1 MLSEKMDEGPSEEF
15 AKMEYPHM
23 IRVRQTFDDT
33 TLDNVSGEIDTQLAN
48 MKLTTTVKS
57 GQTVAVACS
66 SRGIDNYAAIVKAVI
81 SYLKQLKLE
90 PFIIPAMGSHG
101 AATAA
106 GQKRVLEH
114 LGIIE
119 KDMGAPIRSSLEIV
133 RIGETEDHLP
143 VYLDKLASEADHI
156 VLINRIKKHT
166 EFEHEFESGL
176 LKMMAIGLGK
186 QEGAAAYHE
195 AMMTFGYP
203 RVILTVAQ
211 KIMQATNVLFGL
223 GVVENGYGQTA
234 KIGICGSDDIL
245 EMEKRL
251 FKIAG
256 RFAPALPFDEADILI
271 IDEMGKD
278 ISGTGFDTK
287 VVGRIGLPL
296 VTPEPESPKI
306 KRIVVCDLTEGSE
319 GNAVGV
325 GIVDIITQRLLDKI
339 DMEALNINTITGVC
353 PEMGKIPLTMKNDRE
368 AIEIAIKCVGLI
380 PKNQLKVMRIKNTAR
395 LSEVDV
401 SQAYQEELAKRSDLE
416 VVMGNRAMGFD
427 TDSNLLPFSA

>member
-1 MLSEKMDEGPSEEF
+1 
-15 AKMEYPHM
+15 MEYPHM
-23 IRVRQTFDDT
+23 IRVSQTFDNT
-33 TLDNVSGEIDTQLAN
+33 KLDNISEEIIAQLADL
-48 MKLTTTVKS
+48 KLKS
-57 GQTVAVACS
+57 IIRTGQSIAVACS
-66 SRGIDNYAAIVKAVI
+66 SRGIDNYGMIVKTII
-81 SYLKQLKLE
+81 SYLKQFKLE

-106 GQKRVLEH
+106 GQKRVLAH

-119 KDMGAPIRSSLEIV
+119 EEVGAPIRSSLEV
-133 RIGETEDHLP
+133 MRIGKTEDHLT
-143 VYLDKLASEADHI
+143 VYLDKLASAADHI

-195 AMMTFGYP
+195 AMLSLGYP
-203 RVILTVAQ
+203 RVILTVAR
-211 KIMQATNVLFGL
+211 KIMQSSNVLFGV

-234 KIGICGSDDIL
+234 QIGIGRSDDIL
-245 EMEKRL
+245 EMEKSL
-251 FKIAG
+251 FKNA
-256 RFAPALPFDEADILI
+256 RQFAPALPFDEADILI

-296 VTPEPESPKI
+296 VAAEPTSPRI
-306 KRIVVCDLTEGSE
+306 KRIMVCDLTEGSE

-339 DMEALNINTITGVC
+339 DMNALNINTITGVC
-353 PEMGKIPLTMKNDRE
+353 PEMGKIPLTLKNDRE

-380 PKNQLKVMRIKNTAR
+380 PNNKLKIMRIKNTAL

-401 SQAYQEELAKRSDLE
+401 SEGYREELAKRSDLE
-416 VVMGNRAMGFD
+416 VVIEKKKMRFD
-427 TDSNLLPFSA
+427 TDGNLLPFSA

>member
-1 MLSEKMDEGPSEEF
+1 
-15 AKMEYPHM
+15 MEYPQM

-33 TLDNVSGEIDTQLAN
+33 TLANVSDEIHTQLAN
-48 MKLTTTVKS
+48 MKLTSAIKP

-81 SYLKQLKLE
+81 SHLTQLKLA

-101 AATAA
+101 AASAA
-106 GQKRVLEH
+106 GQKRVLAH
-114 LGIIE
+114 IGIVAE
-119 KDMGAPIRSSLEIV
+119 DMGAPIRSSLEVV
-133 RIGETEDHLP
+133 RLGETEDRLAVH
-143 VYLDKLASEADHI
+143 LDKLASEADHI

-166 EFEHEFESGL
+166 EFEHKFESGL

-195 AMMTFGYP
+195 AMLTFGYP
-203 RVILTVAQ
+203 RIILTVAR
-211 KIMQATNVLFGL
+211 KMMQSANILFGL

-234 KIGICGSDDIL
+234 QIGICRSDGIL
-245 EMEKRL
+245 DMEKRL
-251 FKIAG
+251 FKSAKA
-256 RFAPALPFDEADILI
+256 FAPKLPFDEADIII

-296 VTPEPESPKI
+296 VTAEPERPKI

-368 AIEIAIKCVGLI
+368 AIEVAIKCVGLI
-380 PKNQLKVMRIKNTAR
+380 PKDKLKVMRIKNTAR

-401 SQAYQEELAKRSDLE
+401 SQAYEAELAKRRDLE
-416 VVMGNRAMGFD
+416 VVVGKRPMGFD
-427 TDSNLLPFSA
+427 ADGNLLPFSA

>member
-1 MLSEKMDEGPSEEF
+1 
-15 AKMEYPHM
+15 MEYPHM

-48 MKLTTTVKS
+48 MKLTTAVKP

-66 SRGIDNYAAIVKAVI
+66 SRGIYNYAAIVKAVI

-119 KDMGAPIRSSLEIV
+119 KDMGAPIRSLLEV
-133 RIGETEDHLP
+133 VQIGETEDHLT

-234 KIGICGSDDIL
+234 KIGICGSNDIL